1 MVYSMHA
8 EQARRPAR
16 ATAVLSSVLAAALLA
31 SCTSAVGERRDAADG
46 APSTAAPS
54 GSVP

>member
-1 MVYSMHA
+1 MLNRY
-8 EQARRPAR
+8 RRPAR

-31 SCTSAVGERRDAADG
+31 SCTSAVGECRDAADG